1 MCVRVSDLEIRQIGY
16 SAPAARTLVEGAM
29 ADLRQRYGGPGDD
42 APVEAVEFE
51 PPAGCFLVAWLHGEP
66 VACGGWRTLSHLSGA
81 GGPDG
86 VAEIKRMYAVPGVR
100 GTGVAVA
107 LLQAV
112 EASAREHG
120 MRRIVLETGDEN
132 PEAIAF
138 YARNGYGR
146 ISNYGFYKDE
156 PDCVSFGRD
165 L

>member
-29 ADLRQRYGGPGDD
+29 ADLRQRYGGSGDD
-42 APVEAVEFE
+42 APA
-51 PPAGCFLVAWLHGEP
+51 
-66 VACGGWRTLSHLSGA
+66 
-81 GGPDG
+81 DG